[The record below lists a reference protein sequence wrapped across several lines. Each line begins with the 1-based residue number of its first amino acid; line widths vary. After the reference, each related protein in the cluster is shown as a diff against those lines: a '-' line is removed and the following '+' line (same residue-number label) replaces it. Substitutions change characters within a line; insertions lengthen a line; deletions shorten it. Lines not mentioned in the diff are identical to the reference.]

1 MGANALFV
9 LPASGDIKFS
19 QVRDMYD
26 QGNGTSLGFKKY
38 YRSIDTNG
46 IVNSDTYHTSVN
58 PFSNTAHDIP
68 ESGELK
74 MSQFRGAFKEHRVT
88 VGTVAA
94 PYNIDSTTVDT
105 AEKRTYRFYVTGY
118 VHQSASAWDSSGNG
132 KSGMVVNVTGSNTR
146 VIVHVVSGGKIGGG
160 PGQGGGGG
168 YAGQGGT
175 GGTAGSGSSQSGVAG
190 GNADCNVSSDGNDG
204 GIGSGGKR
212 GGHCIEILDYTE
224 NDPFHIHKDDDDGL
238 IPGGGGGGGAGGG
251 GGGGAGETGGG
262 GGHGAKGYNSSSLT
276 QYHQSYPGQYYFW
289 RGADSFN
296 NNTYRWQVRWND
308 TIIYSTDYEYG
319 SGALASVVY
328 NGVTYNKGASATD
341 TQYGNDPDYDWW
353 EITNTD
359 YRTYF
364 NGGPGG
370 QGKSG
375 VTGEPGRTGPAGG
388 RGGYLNNVGAIT
400 AASTGHAAWGD
411 KNDNSGSAGTS
422 MYGNPSATAYN
433 GTCNGG
439 FGGQGGG
446 SGGGGGGGGY
456 AAGGAGGAAVDTG
469 SSAGSAGGRGRD
481 GRSGLATV
489 FYTAQSGFDNGC
501 GGGGAS
507 SGGAGCQKTSGGD
520 GQGGGGG
527 GAAGSFYVK
536 AAGITVSSN

>member
-9 LPASGDIKFS
+9 LPASGAIKFS

-26 QGNGTSLGFKKY
+26 QGNGSLSDY
-38 YRSIDTNG
+38 YRSTDTNG

-58 PFSNTAHDIP
+58 PFINTAENIGTTGTP
-68 ESGELK
+68 LK
-74 MSQFRGAFKEHRVT
+74 LSQFRGAFKEHRVT

-175 GGTAGSGSSQSGVAG
+175 GGTAGSGSSQNGVAG
-190 GNADCNVSSDGNDG
+190 GNADCNVSSNGNDG
-204 GIGSGGKR
+204 DIGSGGKR
-212 GGHCIEILDYTE
+212 GGHCIEILDYPVQ
-224 NDPFHIHKDDDDGL
+224 DPFHIHKDDVDCL

-262 GGHGAKGYNSSSLT
+262 GGHGAQGYNSSSLT
-276 QYHQSYPGQYYFW
+276 KYHQSYPGQYYFW

-308 TIIYSTDYEYG
+308 TIIYSTEYTYG

-328 NGVTYNKGASATD
+328 NGVTYNKGASAPD

-400 AASTGHAAWGD
+400 AASTGYTAWGD
-411 KNDNSGSAGTS
+411 KNDTSGSAGTS
-422 MYGNPSATAYN
+422 MYGSPSAIAYN
-433 GTCNGG
+433 GSCNGG

-456 AAGGAGGAAVDTG
+456 AAGGAGGAAVATG
-469 SSAGSAGGRGRD
+469 SSAGSVGGGGRNGRD
-481 GRSGLATV
+481 GLATV

-507 SGGAGCQKTSGGD
+507 YGGAGCQKTSGGD